1 MPHRL
6 KAKELKPVTPGPRK
20 KDLGAHAPGVRLS
33 FHKKRSVWFQAR
45 ASWPVREAPVD
56 ILVRER
62 GRVRA
67 ALETPT
73 TAVKWDA
80 IGPTNIG
87 GRITSIV
94 CHPSKPDSIW
104 AGAAGGGVWQSD
116 DAGKSW
122 RSVWSDQDILNVGSL
137 AIDPQN
143 PATIYCG
150 TGEANLSLDSYAGVG
165 LYQSVNGGKSWKLLA
180 RSSDTG
186 IPTRIGV
193 IAIDPFDSKH
203 LLIGGVGA
211 NESSSRP
218 QDLGGMYGSGDG
230 GVTWQREDFISAK
243 NYWCHSIVFHPAK
256 KGVIFAAFT
265 EQGTKNGIWLSED
278 GGKSWTQLSKGL
290 PASESFGRT
299 SLAISPSDPNVIY
312 AFAQNTLSGR
322 SDLLLG
328 VFRSADGGKTW
339 KEIGGKHFAKEGQIS
354 YGNTIAVHP
363 KNPNQVLCGG
373 VDLHLSTN
381 GGKAWTKVTRWDA
394 ERGKPNYAH
403 ADHHHLL
410 MPVAAPGRVYD
421 PNDGGLD
428 VSEDGGVTWSN
439 RSKGLA
445 VTMYY
450 DMDVAQSDGNN
461 FGGGAQDNGT
471 LVTADGGS
479 DNHFEILGG
488 DGGWMVYDPADA
500 GHLYASYYN
509 MGIWRLRDS
518 KWIDISPPAPKSEA
532 ESVWMVYITMD
543 PRDQNTVFTGSTRV
557 WRTKND
563 GKNWT
568 AVSPDLD
575 GSSISAIEIAPADSK
590 RIYVGTEYGGF
601 FRSLDGGQTWSA
613 NLSSATLPGHTIT
626 RIDSTA
632 KLGADWLFV
641 TIANFGHSHV
651 FRSKDGGKTWEDVD
665 KGQLP
670 DVPHHAVVIRPDAPN
685 TVYVGNDAG
694 VFVSNDSGDTWMNM
708 IGNLPNA
715 MVVDLVLQEKDS
727 TLSAATYGRSLWR
740 TRI

>member
-1 MPHRL
+1 M
-6 KAKELKPVTPGPRK
+6 
-20 KDLGAHAPGVRLS
+20 
-33 FHKKRSVWFQAR
+33 
-45 ASWPVREAPVD
+45 
-56 ILVRER
+56 
-62 GRVRA
+62 
-67 ALETPT
+67 
-73 TAVKWDA
+73 
-80 IGPTNIG
+80 
-87 GRITSIV
+87 TSIV
-94 CHPSKPDSIW
+94 CHPSNPDSIW

-116 DAGKSW
+116 DAGRSW

-143 PATIYCG
+143 PAMIYCG

-165 LYQSVNGGKSWKLLA
+165 VYQSANGGKSWKLLA

-211 NESSSRP
+211 NESSPRP
-218 QDLGGMYGSGDG
+218 EDLGGMYASRDG
-230 GVTWQREDFISAK
+230 GATWQREDFISAK

-256 KGVIFAAFT
+256 AGIIFATVT

-278 GGKSWTQLSKGL
+278 GGNNWRQLSKGL
-290 PASESFGRT
+290 PASENFGRT
-299 SLAISPSDPNVIY
+299 SLAISPSNPDVIY
-312 AFAQNTLSGR
+312 AFAQNTLSGQ

-328 VFRSADGGKTW
+328 VFRSANGGRTW
-339 KEIGGKHFAKEGQIS
+339 KEIGGRHFAKEGQIS

-363 KNPNQVLCGG
+363 KNSNHVLCGG
-373 VDLHLSTN
+373 VDLHLTTN
-381 GGKAWTKVTRWDA
+381 GGKTWTKVTRWDA
-394 ERGKPNYAH
+394 DRGKPNYAH

-410 MPVAAPGRVYD
+410 MPVAASGRVYD

-450 DMDVAQSDGNN
+450 DLDVAQSDGNN

-471 LVTADGGS
+471 LVTTDGGS
-479 DNHFEILGG
+479 DDHFEILGG
-488 DGGWMVYDPADA
+488 DGGWMIYDPADA

-509 MGIWRLRDS
+509 MGIWRWRDG
-518 KWIDISPPAPKSEA
+518 KWVDVSPPAPTNEA
-532 ESVWMVYITMD
+532 GSVWMVYITMD

-568 AVSPDLD
+568 AVSPVLD
-575 GSSISAIEIAPADSK
+575 GSPISAIEIAPADSK
-590 RIYVGTEYGGF
+590 RIYVGTENGGF
-601 FRSLDGGQTWSA
+601 FRSLDGGKTWSA
-613 NLSSATLPGHTIT
+613 NLSSAILPGHTIT

-641 TIANFGHSHV
+641 TIANFGHSHL
-651 FRSKDGGKTWEDVD
+651 FRSKDGGKTWEDMD
-665 KGQLP
+665 KGRLP
-670 DVPHHAVVIRPDAPN
+670 NVPHHAIVIRPDAPK

-694 VFVSNDSGDTWMNM
+694 VFVSQDSGDTWMNM
-708 IGNLPNA
+708 TGNLPNA
-715 MVVDLVLQEKDS
+715 MVVDLVFQEKDS